1 MSEGYEQILDS
12 YSKLISEEM
21 WLKETIRG
29 WERYENSDCRDSK
42 WVTKDGKVIP
52 VRQLET
58 SHIRN
63 ILKYNFS
70 EPLPDSWRK
79 LLETELRFRNIN
91 LNNLYRELHDNRET
105 LKQINKIF

>member
-12 YSKLISEEM
+12 YSKLISDEM

-29 WERYENSDCRDSK
+29 WEIYEQSNWRNSK
-42 WVTKDGKVIP
+42 WVTKDGKMIP
-52 VRQLET
+52 VHQLET
-58 SHIRN
+58 SHIKN

-70 EPLPDSWRK
+70 EPLPDSWK
-79 LLETELRFRNIN
+79 QLLETELRFRKIN
-91 LNNLYRELHDNRET
+91 LNNLYRELYDSRET